1 MMDPSVF
8 FLFLAAALT
17 LNVTP
22 GPDMLYV
29 LSRSLAQG
37 RKAGIASSLGI
48 ATGCGVHTLAV
59 AFGLAGLLQA
69 VPTVYDII
77 RIAGAVYLIV
87 LGVRLLTRRVS
98 RQETMAVNPMTTS
111 QLFRQ
116 GFLINLL
123 NPKVAVFFLAFL
135 PQFVNTS
142 QPVVIQ
148 ILTLGI
154 LFNITGTLVNIG
166 VALGAGYIGDRFR
179 PGGWFRWIPGSTM
192 IGLGLHLMLKK
203 E

>member
-1 MMDPSVF
+1 
-8 FLFLAAALT
+8 
-17 LNVTP
+17 
-22 GPDMLYV
+22 
-29 LSRSLAQG
+29 
-37 RKAGIASSLGI
+37 
-48 ATGCGVHTLAV
+48 
-59 AFGLAGLLQA
+59 
-69 VPTVYDII
+69 
-77 RIAGAVYLIV
+77 
-87 LGVRLLTRRVS
+87 
-98 RQETMAVNPMTTS
+98 MAVNPMTTS

-116 GFLINLL
+116 GFLTNLL

-166 VALGAGYIGDRFR
+166 VALGAGYIGDRLR